1 MAKPIKSS
9 ARNKIETPYEAP
21 KWWDSTLGSDSLE
34 PMTQMLVNHAST
46 TGKLVY
52 SGTCKGVLEDIS
64 EGLVVAMR
72 KLLTELTVEVGGTP
86 IYTSGPIFGR
96 GENHTKLIWPDGAI
110 TLRVGVDSKVS
121 ILVSTTDGS
130 KYEKLSKIIGDHL
143 LPENVRQPVYSL
155 AEGPNGVEIIEVG
168 VANQPW
174 EEGNYT
180 PEVVEQF
187 KFSVSELQ
195 NENPTGRLIL
205 VYGEPGTG
213 KTFFICGLINE
224 VLDAIFVL
232 IPSHMVEDLAGPKL
246 IPMLIRA
253 RSLSDSDKPIVL
265 VIEDADKALV
275 PREEGSLA
283 SISSLLNISDG
294 IVGRTLNL
302 RVVCTTNAKE
312 TEIDPALMR
321 AGRLSTKIEI
331 GPLSPEQAQEVFFRV
346 SDGVTCGEFE
356 GPVPLAEIY
365 RFARTLQ
372 IEEES
377 EETDESEDDEDEDD
391 DDDDDDDEDE

>member
-1 MAKPIKSS
+1 
-9 ARNKIETPYEAP
+9 
-21 KWWDSTLGSDSLE
+21 
-34 PMTQMLVNHAST
+34 
-46 TGKLVY
+46 LVY

-72 KLLTELTVEVGGTP
+72 KLLTELTIEVGGTP

-96 GENHTKLIWPDGAI
+96 GESTTNLIWSDGSI
-110 TLRVGVDSKVS
+110 SLKVGIDSKVS
-121 ILVSTTDGS
+121 ILVSTTDGT
-130 KYEKLSKIIGDHL
+130 KYEKLGKIIGDHL

-155 AEGPNGVEIIEVG
+155 AEGPNGIEVIEVG
-168 VANQPW
+168 VAAQSW

-180 PEVVEQF
+180 PDVVEQF

-253 RSLSDSDKPIVL
+253 RALSDSDKPIVL

-275 PREEGSLA
+275 PREAGSLA

-331 GPLSPEQAQEVFFRV
+331 GLLSKEQAQEVFFRV
-346 SDGVTCGEFE
+346 SEGETCVEFE
-356 GPVPLAEIY
+356 GPVPLAEVY
-365 RFARTLQ
+365 RFARSL
-372 IEEES
+372 EMEDEA
-377 EETDESEDDEDEDD
+377 EETDESEDEDEDD
-391 DDDDDDDEDE
+391 EDDEEDDE